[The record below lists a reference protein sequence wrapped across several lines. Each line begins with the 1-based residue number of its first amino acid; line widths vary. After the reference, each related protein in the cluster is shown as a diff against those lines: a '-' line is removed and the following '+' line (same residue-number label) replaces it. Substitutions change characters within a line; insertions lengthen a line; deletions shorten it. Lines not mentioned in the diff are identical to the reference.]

1 MTYWEKPL
9 VWLLTLLIDGTLL
22 YTFSCVA
29 VCQRP
34 CARDWSLFLA
44 ATMVIDGINMLF
56 LHGQFSGWSLL
67 QGLAHVYIVARFVFH
82 LRRKRLLIGALA
94 LLCIDL
100 TLSLFAGAVS
110 ICLLGPDRV
119 NALMLQWRLP
129 RLLLSLTHLLLF
141 LLLLPAYQLQRL
153 RKCRPCVL
161 PEKLSILR
169 SVLLFIVTVISIAL
183 LFNQL
188 PTLEL
193 SSRLNRVMLLFGIT
207 LMILVI
213 CFSYLAQ
220 DIRYLR
226 MRRRNET
233 LEQQKRI
240 NDALIADMRQFRG
253 QVISMVDNLG
263 GILSE
268 GTLAQKRAY
277 YEQIAHQCA
286 QINNDNVLTL
296 QKINDAALSTLLL
309 RKLARCQE
317 LHLPIYLHASGP
329 LCFNKALSPALCQ
342 AMGVLLDNAI
352 EAAADSL
359 YPRIVVHMD
368 CKEKHTEIH
377 VVNTFPATMDVDD
390 FLRGNTVS
398 TKAGHAGDGLQSIAA
413 LCQKYTNFNVQY
425 TSQGRFILCTLM
437 IL

>member
-1 MTYWEKPL
+1 
-9 VWLLTLLIDGTLL
+9 
-22 YTFSCVA
+22 
-29 VCQRP
+29 
-34 CARDWSLFLA
+34 
-44 ATMVIDGINMLF
+44 
-56 LHGQFSGWSLL
+56 
-67 QGLAHVYIVARFVFH
+67 
-82 LRRKRLLIGALA
+82 
-94 LLCIDL
+94 
-100 TLSLFAGAVS
+100 
-110 ICLLGPDRV
+110 
-119 NALMLQWRLP
+119 
-129 RLLLSLTHLLLF
+129 
-141 LLLLPAYQLQRL
+141 
-153 RKCRPCVL
+153 
-161 PEKLSILR
+161 
-169 SVLLFIVTVISIAL
+169 
-183 LFNQL
+183 
-188 PTLEL
+188 
-193 SSRLNRVMLLFGIT
+193 
-207 LMILVI
+207 
-213 CFSYLAQ
+213 
-220 DIRYLR
+220 
-226 MRRRNET
+226 
-233 LEQQKRI
+233 
-240 NDALIADMRQFRG
+240 
-253 QVISMVDNLG
+253 MVDNLG

-359 YPRIVVHMD
+359 YPRIIVHMD